1 MAEKSEVN
9 YEQMGNIV
17 KRFQTEADGVNQLL
31 GQVRSRVEALHGNG
45 WIGRGSDQFF
55 GEMEQL
61 ILPSM
66 NRLVHALQMAG
77 SAADGIAKIYRSA
90 EEQGQGVFKALGE

>member
-31 GQVRSRVEALHGNG
+31 GQVRSRVEGLHGNG

-55 GEMEQL
+55 SEMEQL
-61 ILPSM
+61 ILPSLT
-66 NRLVHALQMAG
+66 RLVNALHAAG
-77 SAADGIAKIYRSA
+77 SAADNISKIYKNA
-90 EEQGQGVFKALGE
+90 EEQGKGAFKSLGE